1 MHGYCGASEESTIQQ
16 GRQCRRAGYRDAG
29 HRTQTV
35 LYGMAVY
42 GLSDSVE
49 CRVSSVKCQV
59 SSARPVDV
67 KSQTKGPGT
76 MRHSKLPTST
86 ESTVC
91 IRPRLG
97 SVQPPSTQ
105 GMHNRMHAHT
115 HSRTDTQDKRQT
127 HKSKQAR
134 RVSSFSLS
142 RSRPG
147 RESERASDQLSGNGR
162 DGCRGEETREIAR
175 DGVGDTR
182 AGGGRGG

>member
-16 GRQCRRAGYRDAG
+16 GRQCRRARYRDTG
-29 HRTQTV
+29 HRQYCTV
-35 LYGMAVY
+35 WPCTA
-42 GLSDSVE
+42 
-49 CRVSSVKCQV
+49 CRIVSSVECQV

-105 GMHNRMHAHT
+105 CMHNRMHAHT
-115 HSRTDTQDKRQT
+115 HSRTDRHTTQETNTQEQT
-127 HKSKQAR
+127 GEEG
-134 RVSSFSLS
+134 VFFFPS